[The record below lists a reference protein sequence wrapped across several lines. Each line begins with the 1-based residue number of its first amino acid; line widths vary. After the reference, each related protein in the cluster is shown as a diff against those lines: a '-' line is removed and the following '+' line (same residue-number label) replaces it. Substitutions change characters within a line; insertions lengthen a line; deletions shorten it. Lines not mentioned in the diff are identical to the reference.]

1 MERATLINYR
11 EYLDRHITP
20 LIGAAKLTALS
31 IPFVREFEDRLRQDR
46 SPAMVR
52 KVLVS
57 SRRRERC

>member
-1 MERATLINYR
+1 VERATLINYR